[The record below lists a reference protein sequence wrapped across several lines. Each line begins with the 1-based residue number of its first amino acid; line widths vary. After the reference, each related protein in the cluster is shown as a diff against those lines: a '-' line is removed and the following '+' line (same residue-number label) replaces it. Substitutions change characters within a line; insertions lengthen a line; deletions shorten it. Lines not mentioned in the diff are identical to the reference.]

1 MSGYIHTL
9 ISRIGRIGTGGR
21 NDAPGSLPPH
31 NLALRFVIALPIALG
46 FATSPPILAATFD
59 MPPAGTTIVGQI
71 RRVTP
76 GEDNTLLDIAR
87 HYDLGYHEI
96 TWANPGVDPWVPDAD
111 TPIIIP
117 TQFILPPPPWRGIVI
132 NIPQRRLYYFFSA
145 PEGTPKVITLPISI
159 AREGWSTPLGH
170 TTVIAKY
177 KDPAWFVPKSIRAEQ
192 ISAGEIDFPTYFPP
206 GPDNPMGMLAIRIGF
221 DGIFIH
227 GTNRPWGVGMRTSH
241 GCLHLYPEDAL
252 TLFPLMKA
260 GIPVRVIN
268 NPFMVGVD
276 SGRLLVTHYPAVA
289 EYPSTSDPFTQA
301 VMALEPYLVPG
312 IAPGD
317 AGISEPFD
325 IDWNRLQNIIDA
337 NVVVPTPVNLGT
349 PVPDQLL
356 RAVEVRPYAQ
366 QPYGRDANNA
376 VPPVRPGTDPR
387 PSGHDP

>member
-1 MSGYIHTL
+1 M
-9 ISRIGRIGTGGR
+9 
-21 NDAPGSLPPH
+21 
-31 NLALRFVIALPIALG
+31 
-46 FATSPPILAATFD
+46 
-59 MPPAGTTIVGQI
+59 VGQI
-71 RRVTP
+71 HKVTP

-96 TWANPGVDPWVPDAD
+96 TWANPSVDPWVPDAD

-117 TQFILPPPPWRGIVI
+117 TQFILPPPPWQGIVV
-132 NIPQRRLYYFFSA
+132 NIPQRRLYYFYSA
-145 PEGTPKVITLPISI
+145 PEGTPKVLTLPISI
-159 AREGWSTPLGH
+159 AREGWSTPLGQ

-192 ISAGEIDFPTYFPP
+192 IREGEIDFPTYFPP

-252 TLFPLMKA
+252 TLFPLMKP

-276 SGRLLVTHYPAVA
+276 LGRLLVTHYPVVA
-289 EYPSTSDPFTQA
+289 EYPSTSDPFTRA

-312 IAPGD
+312 IAPGET
-317 AGISEPFD
+317 GISEPFD
-325 IDWNRLQNIIDA
+325 IDWERLQKIVDE

-349 PVPDQLL
+349 PEPHQLL
-356 RAVEVRPYAQ
+356 RDVEVTPYTQ
-366 QPYGRDANNA
+366 QPYGLDANNA
-376 VPPVRPGTDPR
+376 LPPARPGTDLMPNKAQNN
-387 PSGHDP
+387 